1 MSIETK
7 VLLEN
12 ITAESAGSVVSYG
25 NKNKGA
31 GYHKNNNG
39 MHTIFYQFDNFIGS
53 VNIQGTLELYPGDN
67 DWVDVDGTL
76 IEISDSSALTSNEV
90 RNFVGKFVYI
100 RAAYNLQNGTI
111 SEIRYNY

>member
-12 ITAESAGSVVSYG
+12 ITAESSGTALSYG
-25 NKNKGA
+25 DKNKGA

-39 MHTIFYQFDNFIGS
+39 IHTVFYQLDNFIGS
-53 VNIQGTLELYPGDN
+53 IKIQGTLELYPGPS
-67 DWVDVDGTL
+67 DWVDIDGTE

-90 RNFVGKFVYI
+90 KNFTGKFVYI

-111 SEIRYNY
+111 SQIRYNY